1 MSFGSIQDQVPL
13 ENLSALV
20 DGEVDEPGDACS
32 RWHGDPRVRSAWHAY
47 HLIGDVLRS
56 EDLATDPA
64 RDAAFL
70 QRLSRRLAQEP
81 VVFVPGGAGKSAT
94 SASTAPRPSSA
105 TRRSRWPWRSAS
117 AVAAGFVAVA
127 GVYALMEPARQSPTR
142 EPALASAPPS
152 AAVRREAPLFASI
165 ETPAAP
171 PAGTPD
177 VSTGKLMRDARLD
190 AYLAAHEQFAG
201 STALG
206 MPSVFLRSATVSA
219 PGR

>member
-1 MSFGSIQDQVPL
+1 MSLVSVKDQTPL
-13 ENLSALV
+13 EDLSALV
-20 DGEVDEPGDACS
+20 DGELDDPGDACS
-32 RWHGDPRVRSAWHAY
+32 RWHGDPQLRSAWHAY

-56 EDLATDPA
+56 EDLAADPA

-70 QRLSRRLAQEP
+70 QQLSLRLAQEP
-81 VVFVPGGAGKSAT
+81 VVFVPRVKPVPGV
-94 SASTAPRPSSA
+94 STASRPSSA
-105 TRRSRWPWRSAS
+105 TRVSRWPWRSAS
-117 AVAAGFVAVA
+117 AIAAGFVAVA

-142 EPALASAPPS
+142 EPALASARPS
-152 AAVRREAPLFASI
+152 AAVQPEAPLLASI
-165 ETPAAP
+165 D
-171 PAGTPD
+171 TPD
-177 VSTGKLMRDARLD
+177 VPRPGAPDVVSGKLLRDARLD